1 MRCVLVQAWARL
13 AHAVLFTAWRFNN
26 AARRRDVLLARRQR
40 RDMEARV
47 RSRSWRPAT
56 WLARAAYRFSASH
69 RRLLVAA
76 QADGALDAAVD
87 AAVAGGSNPTAEV
100 VLATGI
106 ASIGAEPKFPG
117 LLDRHGEDA
126 EERATRRACAWPW
139 VETSLLGR
147 ATMAAA
153 LVVLRRNVVQVRRAT
168 VGACVD
174 VHVSSRR
181 EG

>member
-1 MRCVLVQAWARL
+1 MFCSESPNRGVASTNAKL
-13 AHAVLFTAWRFNN
+13 TAY
-26 AARRRDVLLARRQR
+26 LAR
-40 RDMEARV
+40 MSGPSSFV
-47 RSRSWRPAT
+47 MKGGRPLSAT
-56 WLARAAYRFSASH
+56 
-69 RRLLVAA
+69 
-76 QADGALDAAVD
+76 
-87 AAVAGGSNPTAEV
+87 V
-100 VLATGI
+100 VLQCVTRMYTLKNITVRMIVLSTAGI